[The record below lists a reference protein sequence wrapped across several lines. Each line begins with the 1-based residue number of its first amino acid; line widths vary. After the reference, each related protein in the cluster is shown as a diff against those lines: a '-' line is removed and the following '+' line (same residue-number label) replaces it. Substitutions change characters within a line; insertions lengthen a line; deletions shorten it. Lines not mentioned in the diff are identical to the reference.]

1 VHLVFAPLS
10 IILLT
15 TNLVAK
21 GVSCTWKNNFTT
33 AVLHFFVVVGEFPF
47 TYIQGLIHIL
57 ELSKTGSW
65 NFWNFLRKKIR
76 GEM

>member
-1 VHLVFAPLS
+1 MHLIFAPLS

-21 GVSCTWKNNFTT
+21 CVSGSWKNNFTT

-47 TYIQGLIHIL
+47 TYIQGLVHVL
-57 ELSKTGSW
+57 KLSKTGSW
-65 NFWNFLRKKIR
+65 DFWDFLRKKVR